1 MRSGLSKNLR
11 DALGRMASKKE
22 AEMMSLELAE
32 RLELEQAEMVD
43 RMEIDWD
50 PEPNEEWSEGV
61 EHLQEKTPA
70 ELYKMLGLERHAIPF
85 FRSGQVTERDASQE
99 LGEQE
104 TSATTTEGHSLQWH
118 QLVGVVKMLDRAKKS
133 EPVLLMDDVGLGK
146 TVQVIALFS
155 MLAYYR
161 TYFKLNGRYP
171 GLWGES
177 RAFIVCESRGS

>member
-1 MRSGLSKNLR
+1 M
-11 DALGRMASKKE
+11 
-22 AEMMSLELAE
+22 
-32 RLELEQAEMVD
+32 
-43 RMEIDWD
+43 
-50 PEPNEEWSEGV
+50 
-61 EHLQEKTPA
+61 
-70 ELYKMLGLERHAIPF
+70 
-85 FRSGQVTERDASQE
+85 
-99 LGEQE
+99 
-104 TSATTTEGHSLQWH
+104 
-118 QLVGVVKMLDRAKKS
+118 